1 MGHCKQQRDK
11 AITMKLMEWFNVNEH
26 TDVVSWKPF
35 FISGFLTLGSYAMQC
50 VEAADVISSIV
61 IKLGQVVTVVLAV
74 YIAGNNAH
82 AIYKKNQEEKRE
94 RKRNSN

>member
-1 MGHCKQQRDK
+1 
-11 AITMKLMEWFNVNEH
+11 MKLMEWFNVNEH
-26 TDVVSWKPF
+26 TNAVSWKPF
-35 FISGFLTLGSYAMQC
+35 FASGFLALSSRALQC
-50 VEAADVISSIV
+50 IDVVNAVSSII

-74 YIAGNNAH
+74 YIAANNAH